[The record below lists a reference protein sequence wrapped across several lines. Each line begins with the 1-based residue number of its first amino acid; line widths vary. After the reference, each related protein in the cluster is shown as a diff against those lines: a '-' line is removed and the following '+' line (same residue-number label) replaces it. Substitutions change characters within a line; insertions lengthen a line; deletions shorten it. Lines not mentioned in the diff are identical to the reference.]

1 MKIRIFAMWLALGCW
16 AFQAQAQDDCSGFY
30 PLKKGTSWEL
40 SSYNK
45 KGALASVSAQEIIS
59 VENKNGAWEA
69 QVRNKISDDKGKPVS
84 ENTFIIRC
92 KDGEVFMDVADILS
106 PEMKES
112 LGNMEMSIK
121 GEALELP
128 SKLSVGQTLPNAN
141 AEIKAGTG
149 GVTIMTLRFDIS
161 DRKVEAKETLTT
173 PAGKFECFK
182 IVYNLTVKTIG
193 VRTVPAA
200 VWYSPNAGMVKT
212 ETYDKKGLVESRTEL
227 TKFQRATN

>member
-1 MKIRIFAMWLALGCW
+1 MKIKILAIWLALVCW
-16 AFQAQAQDDCSGFY
+16 ALQVQAQEDCSGFY

-45 KGALASVSAQEIIS
+45 KGALASVSAQEIVA
-59 VENKNGAWEA
+59 VESKNGAWEA
-69 QVRNKISDDKGKPVS
+69 QVKNKVSDDKGKVVS
-84 ENTFIIRC
+84 EGSLLIRC
-92 KDGEVFMDVADILS
+92 KDGEVFLDVADILS
-106 PEMKES
+106 PEMMQS

-121 GEALELP
+121 GEALALP
-128 SKLSVGQTLPNAN
+128 SKLSIGQTLPDAN
-141 AEIKAGTG
+141 AEIKASTG
-149 GVTIMTLRFDIS
+149 GVTIMTLRFDIT

-200 VWYSPNAGMVKT
+200 AWYSPNVGMVKT
-212 ETYDKKGLVESRTEL
+212 ETYDKKGMVEGRTEL
-227 TKFQRATN
+227 TKFQRAAN